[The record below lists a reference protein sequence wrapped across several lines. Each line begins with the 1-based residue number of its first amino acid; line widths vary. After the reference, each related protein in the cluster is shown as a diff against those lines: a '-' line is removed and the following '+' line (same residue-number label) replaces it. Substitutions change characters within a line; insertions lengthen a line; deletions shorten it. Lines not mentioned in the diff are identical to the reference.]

1 MCAFEIVSL
10 IQIKSAGLIEVW
22 LCRDTPVTR
31 NLQRAGTVPENSKG
45 YRRYD
50 KDHICLEWDSYDRS
64 GPMWSDCS
72 EDTYKT
78 PWLYTEWAWDL
89 IDVSP
94 LLKLGNG
101 ISICITT
108 PGKARGHIW
117 ARFDVI
123 YGKQHWFSARC
134 DHLNMPNGELDLRA
148 AVENKIIQDLI
159 SVSHTKRKRA
169 A

>member
-1 MCAFEIVSL
+1 MCVFEIVSL
-10 IQIKSAGLIEVW
+10 SQIKSAGLIEVW
-22 LCRDTPVTR
+22 LFRDTPVTR

-50 KDHICLEWDSYDRS
+50 KGNICLDWDSYETS

-72 EDTYKT
+72 RTLTRHLDFT
-78 PWLYTEWAWDL
+78 PNELRL